1 MNFAQP
7 ARRHRGH
14 PFGPE
19 ILVYRIAGKM
29 FALVDWQAEPL
40 SINLK
45 CEPELALLL
54 REIHPEVKPGWHM
67 NKQHW
72 NTVTLSEGLSDDL
85 WQGLDSPHS
94 YERVVA
100 GLPRAKRPQAPAR
113 PSGRVDPCRLLS
125 SPRIVPSR
133 RRTYQGCWICSS
145 SRYAAWGL
153 HTTARSRWSSGP
165 GRHHPGLASQLREH
179 HGWVIEQ
186 DDVPLGF
193 ATLSDDGH
201 LSLLYVSADHPRQ
214 GLGTLLLERVLA
226 AASQMGLGSLTTEA
240 SAFSLALFL
249 RHGFLLTGLETVER
263 GGVNLSA
270 IGSTAA
276 CHDGFSH

>member
-1 MNFAQP
+1 MTLVQLREFLLSQP
-7 ARRHRGH
+7 GATEDA

-85 WQGLDSPHS
+85 WQGWIVHS

-100 GLPRAKRPQAPAR
+100 GLPRAKRPQAPRAT
-113 PSGRVDPCRLLS
+113 
-125 SPRIVPSR
+125 I
-133 RRTYQGCWICSS
+133 
-145 SRYAAWGL
+145 
-153 HTTARSRWSSGP
+153 
-165 GRHHPGLASQLREH
+165 RE
-179 HGWVIEQ
+179 
-186 DDVPLGF
+186 D
-193 ATLSDDGH
+193 
-201 LSLLYVSADHPRQ
+201 
-214 GLGTLLLERVLA
+214 
-226 AASQMGLGSLTTEA
+226 
-240 SAFSLALFL
+240 
-249 RHGFLLTGLETVER
+249 
-263 GGVNLSA
+263 
-270 IGSTAA
+270 
-276 CHDGFSH
+276 

>member
-1 MNFAQP
+1 MTLVQLREFLLSQP
-7 ARRHRGH
+7 GATEDT

-85 WQGLDSPHS
+85 WQGWIVHS

-100 GLPRAKRPQAPAR
+100 GLPRAKRPQAP
-113 PSGRVDPCRLLS
+113 
-125 SPRIVPSR
+125 
-133 RRTYQGCWICSS
+133 
-145 SRYAAWGL
+145 
-153 HTTARSRWSSGP
+153 RSTI
-165 GRHHPGLASQLREH
+165 RE
-179 HGWVIEQ
+179 G
-186 DDVPLGF
+186 
-193 ATLSDDGH
+193 
-201 LSLLYVSADHPRQ
+201 
-214 GLGTLLLERVLA
+214 
-226 AASQMGLGSLTTEA
+226 
-240 SAFSLALFL
+240 
-249 RHGFLLTGLETVER
+249 
-263 GGVNLSA
+263 
-270 IGSTAA
+270 
-276 CHDGFSH
+276 

>member
-1 MNFAQP
+1 MTLVQLREFLLSQP
-7 ARRHRGH
+7 GATEDT

-85 WQGLDSPHS
+85 WQGWVVHS

-100 GLPRAKRPQAPAR
+100 GLPRAKRPQAPRAT
-113 PSGRVDPCRLLS
+113 
-125 SPRIVPSR
+125 I
-133 RRTYQGCWICSS
+133 
-145 SRYAAWGL
+145 
-153 HTTARSRWSSGP
+153 
-165 GRHHPGLASQLREH
+165 RE
-179 HGWVIEQ
+179 
-186 DDVPLGF
+186 D
-193 ATLSDDGH
+193 
-201 LSLLYVSADHPRQ
+201 
-214 GLGTLLLERVLA
+214 
-226 AASQMGLGSLTTEA
+226 
-240 SAFSLALFL
+240 
-249 RHGFLLTGLETVER
+249 
-263 GGVNLSA
+263 
-270 IGSTAA
+270 
-276 CHDGFSH
+276 

>member
-1 MNFAQP
+1 MTLVQLREFLLSQP
-7 ARRHRGH
+7 GATEDT

-85 WQGLDSPHS
+85 WQGWIVHS

-100 GLPRAKRPQAPAR
+100 GLPRAKRPQ
-113 PSGRVDPCRLLS
+113 V
-125 SPRIVPSR
+125 PRSTI
-133 RRTYQGCWICSS
+133 
-145 SRYAAWGL
+145 
-153 HTTARSRWSSGP
+153 
-165 GRHHPGLASQLREH
+165 RE
-179 HGWVIEQ
+179 
-186 DDVPLGF
+186 D
-193 ATLSDDGH
+193 
-201 LSLLYVSADHPRQ
+201 
-214 GLGTLLLERVLA
+214 
-226 AASQMGLGSLTTEA
+226 
-240 SAFSLALFL
+240 
-249 RHGFLLTGLETVER
+249 
-263 GGVNLSA
+263 
-270 IGSTAA
+270 
-276 CHDGFSH
+276 

>member
-1 MNFAQP
+1 MTLIQLREFLLSQP
-7 ARRHRGH
+7 GATEDT

-85 WQGLDSPHS
+85 WQGWIVHS

-100 GLPRAKRPQAPAR
+100 GLPRAKRPQAPRAT
-113 PSGRVDPCRLLS
+113 
-125 SPRIVPSR
+125 I
-133 RRTYQGCWICSS
+133 
-145 SRYAAWGL
+145 
-153 HTTARSRWSSGP
+153 
-165 GRHHPGLASQLREH
+165 RE
-179 HGWVIEQ
+179 G
-186 DDVPLGF
+186 
-193 ATLSDDGH
+193 
-201 LSLLYVSADHPRQ
+201 
-214 GLGTLLLERVLA
+214 
-226 AASQMGLGSLTTEA
+226 
-240 SAFSLALFL
+240 
-249 RHGFLLTGLETVER
+249 
-263 GGVNLSA
+263 
-270 IGSTAA
+270 
-276 CHDGFSH
+276 

>member
-1 MNFAQP
+1 MTLVQLREFLLSQP
-7 ARRHRGH
+7 GATEDT

-85 WQGLDSPHS
+85 WQGWIVHS

-100 GLPRAKRPQAPAR
+100 GLPRAKRPQP
-113 PSGRVDPCRLLS
+113 
-125 SPRIVPSR
+125 PRATI
-133 RRTYQGCWICSS
+133 
-145 SRYAAWGL
+145 
-153 HTTARSRWSSGP
+153 
-165 GRHHPGLASQLREH
+165 RE
-179 HGWVIEQ
+179 G
-186 DDVPLGF
+186 
-193 ATLSDDGH
+193 
-201 LSLLYVSADHPRQ
+201 
-214 GLGTLLLERVLA
+214 
-226 AASQMGLGSLTTEA
+226 
-240 SAFSLALFL
+240 
-249 RHGFLLTGLETVER
+249 
-263 GGVNLSA
+263 
-270 IGSTAA
+270 
-276 CHDGFSH
+276 

>member
-1 MNFAQP
+1 MTLVQLREFLLSQP
-7 ARRHRGH
+7 GATEDT

-85 WQGLDSPHS
+85 WQGWVVHS

-100 GLPRAKRPQAPAR
+100 GLPRAKRPQAP
-113 PSGRVDPCRLLS
+113 
-125 SPRIVPSR
+125 
-133 RRTYQGCWICSS
+133 
-145 SRYAAWGL
+145 
-153 HTTARSRWSSGP
+153 RSTI
-165 GRHHPGLASQLREH
+165 RE
-179 HGWVIEQ
+179 G
-186 DDVPLGF
+186 
-193 ATLSDDGH
+193 
-201 LSLLYVSADHPRQ
+201 
-214 GLGTLLLERVLA
+214 
-226 AASQMGLGSLTTEA
+226 
-240 SAFSLALFL
+240 
-249 RHGFLLTGLETVER
+249 
-263 GGVNLSA
+263 
-270 IGSTAA
+270 
-276 CHDGFSH
+276 

>member
-1 MNFAQP
+1 MTLVQLREFLLSQP
-7 ARRHRGH
+7 GATEDI

-85 WQGLDSPHS
+85 WQGWIVHS

-100 GLPRAKRPQAPAR
+100 GLPRAKRPQAPRAT
-113 PSGRVDPCRLLS
+113 
-125 SPRIVPSR
+125 I
-133 RRTYQGCWICSS
+133 
-145 SRYAAWGL
+145 
-153 HTTARSRWSSGP
+153 
-165 GRHHPGLASQLREH
+165 RE
-179 HGWVIEQ
+179 G
-186 DDVPLGF
+186 
-193 ATLSDDGH
+193 
-201 LSLLYVSADHPRQ
+201 
-214 GLGTLLLERVLA
+214 
-226 AASQMGLGSLTTEA
+226 
-240 SAFSLALFL
+240 
-249 RHGFLLTGLETVER
+249 
-263 GGVNLSA
+263 
-270 IGSTAA
+270 
-276 CHDGFSH
+276 

>member
-1 MNFAQP
+1 MTLVQLREFLLSQP
-7 ARRHRGH
+7 GATEDT

-85 WQGLDSPHS
+85 WQGWIVHS

-100 GLPRAKRPQAPAR
+100 GLPKARRPQAP
-113 PSGRVDPCRLLS
+113 
-125 SPRIVPSR
+125 
-133 RRTYQGCWICSS
+133 T
-145 SRYAAWGL
+145 
-153 HTTARSRWSSGP
+153 SSG
-165 GRHHPGLASQLREH
+165 H
-179 HGWVIEQ
+179 
-186 DDVPLGF
+186 
-193 ATLSDDGH
+193 
-201 LSLLYVSADHPRQ
+201 
-214 GLGTLLLERVLA
+214 
-226 AASQMGLGSLTTEA
+226 
-240 SAFSLALFL
+240 
-249 RHGFLLTGLETVER
+249 TG
-263 GGVNLSA
+263 
-270 IGSTAA
+270 
-276 CHDGFSH
+276 

>member
-1 MNFAQP
+1 MTLVQLREFLLSQP
-7 ARRHRGH
+7 GATEDA

-85 WQGLDSPHS
+85 WQGWIVHS

-100 GLPRAKRPQAPAR
+100 GLPRAKRPQAPRAT
-113 PSGRVDPCRLLS
+113 
-125 SPRIVPSR
+125 I
-133 RRTYQGCWICSS
+133 
-145 SRYAAWGL
+145 
-153 HTTARSRWSSGP
+153 
-165 GRHHPGLASQLREH
+165 RE
-179 HGWVIEQ
+179 G
-186 DDVPLGF
+186 
-193 ATLSDDGH
+193 
-201 LSLLYVSADHPRQ
+201 
-214 GLGTLLLERVLA
+214 
-226 AASQMGLGSLTTEA
+226 
-240 SAFSLALFL
+240 
-249 RHGFLLTGLETVER
+249 
-263 GGVNLSA
+263 
-270 IGSTAA
+270 
-276 CHDGFSH
+276 

>member
-1 MNFAQP
+1 MTLVQLREFSLSQP
-7 ARRHRGH
+7 GATEDT

-85 WQGLDSPHS
+85 WQGWIVHS

-100 GLPRAKRPQAPAR
+100 GLPRAKRPQAPRAT
-113 PSGRVDPCRLLS
+113 
-125 SPRIVPSR
+125 I
-133 RRTYQGCWICSS
+133 
-145 SRYAAWGL
+145 
-153 HTTARSRWSSGP
+153 
-165 GRHHPGLASQLREH
+165 RE
-179 HGWVIEQ
+179 G
-186 DDVPLGF
+186 
-193 ATLSDDGH
+193 
-201 LSLLYVSADHPRQ
+201 
-214 GLGTLLLERVLA
+214 
-226 AASQMGLGSLTTEA
+226 
-240 SAFSLALFL
+240 
-249 RHGFLLTGLETVER
+249 
-263 GGVNLSA
+263 
-270 IGSTAA
+270 
-276 CHDGFSH
+276 